1 MRKII
6 VWANTHLVGSST
18 QTTFEVDDT
27 WSEEDICS
35 EAMDAVLSDLIE
47 WGWYEEND
55 DEN

>member
-6 VWANTHLVGSST
+6 VWANTRLVGSGT
-18 QTTFEVDDT
+18 QTTFKVDDT
-27 WSEEDICS
+27 WSEEDIYS